1 MQLHK
6 ILYGVGFTLWIL
18 GMAAA
23 DSEWLF
29 TPGAMFIIGLAV
41 LVWGAYEDGYF
52 KKGGKRR

>member
-29 TPGAMFIIGLAV
+29 SPGAMFIIGLAV
-41 LVWGAYEDGYF
+41 LVWGAYEDGLI
-52 KKGGKRR
+52 RRRRK